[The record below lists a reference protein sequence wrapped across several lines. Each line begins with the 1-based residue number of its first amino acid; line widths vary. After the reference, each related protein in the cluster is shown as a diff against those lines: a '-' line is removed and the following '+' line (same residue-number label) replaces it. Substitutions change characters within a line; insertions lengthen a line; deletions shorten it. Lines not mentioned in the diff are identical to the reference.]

1 MNPMPGDRRD
11 PSDIRVDALARA
23 INYLAYNRYTQA
35 EALSLLV
42 QEDLDTMSR
51 VWLRLDGDTRT
62 NLTTE
67 AQKSQGFSAIVIG
80 FLKDHTEKGM

>member
-1 MNPMPGDRRD
+1 MPGDRRD

-35 EALSLLV
+35 EALALLV

-51 VWLRLDGDTRT
+51 VWLRLDRATRT
-62 NLTTE
+62 NLATE
-67 AQKSQGFSAIVIG
+67 AQKSHGFAAIVLG
-80 FLKDHTEKGM
+80 FLRDHANGG